1 MKTDLNSIIFNY
13 CLRASSI
20 VAISLTILLF
30 LGCCA
35 SHRKHKPQSEL
46 VGYSESGEAS
56 YYSMKFQD
64 RKTAS
69 GEKFNNYA
77 MTAAHKTLPFGTKV
91 IVTNTNNGKTVTVKI
106 NDRGPFVKGRII
118 DLTRAAFS
126 KIESV
131 DKGIVKVR
139 IKVVN

>member
-1 MKTDLNSIIFNY
+1 M
-13 CLRASSI
+13 
-20 VAISLTILLF
+20 LF

-35 SHRKHKPQSEL
+35 SHSKYKPQSEL

-56 YYSMKFQD
+56 YYSMKFQF

-69 GEKFNNYA
+69 GEKFNNYS

-91 IVTNTNNGKTVTVKI
+91 IVTNINNGKTVTVKI

-131 DKGIVKVR
+131 DKGVAKVR
-139 IKVVN
+139 IKVMN